1 MTQSARFALS
11 VTLLLLAFAPFAH
24 ATDDSVASRLE
35 ARGFQAEVDED
46 GDYKVV
52 LSYPD
57 QQRTQIVFVGG
68 RTESIGGFTVRE
80 VFAPAARLS
89 DGIDGDRAL
98 ELMSDSRNNKLG
110 SGELGGDILYFVI
123 KLPDELDAERLEVAM
138 NIAASVADDMEREL
152 TGTDEL

>member
-1 MTQSARFALS
+1 MSQSIRFALS
-11 VTLLLLAFAPFAH
+11 VTLLLSSAPFAH
-24 ATDDSVASRLE
+24 AADDSVASRLE
-35 ARGFQAEVDED
+35 ARGMQTEVDED

-57 QQRTQIVFVGG
+57 QQRTQIVFVSGS
-68 RTESIGGFTVRE
+68 TESIGGFTVRE

-89 DGIDGDRAL
+89 DGIDGDQAL
-98 ELMSDSRNNKLG
+98 ELLSDSRNNKLG
-110 SGELGGDILYFVI
+110 SWELGGDILYFVI

-152 TGTDEL
+152 TGMDEL